1 MRFARIM
8 ETLGVSFLRAVLT
21 LVAFLPMLY
30 ELSSQINELP
40 WIGKVDGSLV
50 WLALIFSIIGT
61 VVLAVVGIKLPGLEF
76 NNQKVE
82 AAYRKELVLGEDDAT
97 RAQLPTL
104 QNLFDD
110 VRRNN
115 YRLYWHYMYFDLA
128 KWSYLQ
134 FAVVVPYIALGPS
147 LITGALT
154 LGALQQ
160 IVRAFNKV
168 QDAFQFLVQSW
179 STIVE
184 LLSIHKRLK
193 EFERQIKSL

>member
-1 MRFARIM
+1 M
-8 ETLGVSFLRAVLT
+8 V
-21 LVAFLPMLY
+21 
-30 ELSSQINELP
+30 
-40 WIGKVDGSLV
+40 
-50 WLALIFSIIGT
+50 IFTICGGCT
-61 VVLAVVGIKLPGLEF
+61 V
-76 NNQKVE
+76 
-82 AAYRKELVLGEDDAT
+82 YC
-97 RAQLPTL
+97 
-104 QNLFDD
+104 
-110 VRRNN
+110 
-115 YRLYWHYMYFDLA
+115 
-128 KWSYLQ
+128 
-134 FAVVVPYIALGPS
+134 LGPS